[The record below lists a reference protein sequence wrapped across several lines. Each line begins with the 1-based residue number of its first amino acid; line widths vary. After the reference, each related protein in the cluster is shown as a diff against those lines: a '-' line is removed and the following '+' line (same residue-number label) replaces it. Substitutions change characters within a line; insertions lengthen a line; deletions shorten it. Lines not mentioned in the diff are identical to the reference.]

1 MPMKTQ
7 FASLI
12 EFLDFFKDEETCT
25 RYFRAMRFRDGEYC
39 AHCGHKHVYEMKGGR
54 FRCAKCKKDFTLKT
68 NTIFGES
75 KLPIRKWFIA
85 IYLLTTN
92 TKGISS
98 VQLAKHVGVTQKT
111 AWFMDHRIRE
121 VMQQNGG
128 QLFGTVEV
136 DETYIGGKEKNKHR
150 NKKTAGTQGRNTKTK
165 TAIVGL
171 VQREG
176 EVRANVVDNV
186 RMRTIEQHI
195 VTHVQIGTQLYTDD
209 FSAYGRI
216 GDLYPHA
223 AVRHGQ
229 GEYVRGKV
237 HSNSV
242 ESFWA
247 VFKRGYYG
255 TYHQMSKKHLQRYVN
270 EFAYRANAREL
281 EVSDVFGRVVAGV
294 INNSTLPYKQLTG
307 AA

>member
-1 MPMKTQ
+1 MKTQ
-7 FASLI
+7 FASII
-12 EFLDFFKDEETCT
+12 EFLDFFKDEETCV
-25 RYFRAMRFRDGEYC
+25 RYFRQMRFRDGEYC
-39 AHCGHKHVYEMKGGR
+39 AHCGHKHIYEMKGGR
-54 FRCAKCKKDFTLKT
+54 FRCSKCKKDFTLKT

-121 VMQQNGG
+121 VMKQNNG

-150 NKKTAGTQGRNTKTK
+150 NKRTKGTQGRNTKTK
-165 TAIVGL
+165 TAVLGL
-171 VQREG
+171 VQRGG

-186 RMRTIEQHI
+186 RMRTIEKNI
-195 VTHVQIGTQLYTDD
+195 VDHVQIGTQLYTDE
-209 FSAYGRI
+209 FKAYGKI
-216 GDLYPHA
+216 GELYPHA
-223 AVRHGQ
+223 AVKHGH
-229 GEYVRGKV
+229 GEYVRDGV
-237 HSNSV
+237 IHSNSV

-247 VFKRGYYG
+247 LFKRGYYG

-270 EFAYRANAREL
+270 EFVYRANTRNH
-281 EVSDVFGRVVAGV
+281 EVHNVFSHMVGNVVE
-294 INNSTLPYKQLTG
+294 NSTLRYKSLIEAQ
-307 AA
+307 

>member
-1 MPMKTQ
+1 
-7 FASLI
+7 
-12 EFLDFFKDEETCT
+12 
-25 RYFRAMRFRDGEYC
+25 
-39 AHCGHKHVYEMKGGR
+39 MKGGR

-150 NKKTAGTQGRNTKTK
+150 NKRTAGTQGRNTKTK

-171 VQREG
+171 VQRQG
-176 EVRANVVDNV
+176 ETRANVVDNV
-186 RMRTIEQHI
+186 RMKTIEKSI
-195 VTHVQIGTQLYTDD
+195 VDHVQIGTQLYTDD
-209 FSAYGRI
+209 FSAYGKI
-216 GDLYPHA
+216 GGLYPHA

-229 GEYVRGKV
+229 GEYVVGDV

-270 EFAYRANAREL
+270 EFIYRANARDK
-281 EVSDVFGRVVAGV
+281 DVHNIFSHIIAGV
-294 INNSTLPYKQLTG
+294 TDNSTLRYKSLTG
-307 AA
+307 AT